1 MDSKEFESFILE
13 HEKKLVHF
21 HMHDAA
27 GNKNHLAL
35 GTGEIDLKEK
45 FEIAGKRNCRC
56 VLETKTVQV
65 LRESVVW
72 LQENGMMD
80 R

>member
-1 MDSKEFESFILE
+1 MDSKEDESFILE

-45 FEIAGKRNCRC
+45 FEIVGKRNCRC
-56 VLETKTVQV
+56 VLEQRLFRHSGSLWHGCRKMV
-65 LRESVVW
+65 
-72 LQENGMMD
+72 
-80 R
+80 

>member
-1 MDSKEFESFILE
+1 
-13 HEKKLVHF
+13 
-21 HMHDAA
+21 MHDAA
-27 GNKNHLAL
+27 GNKIHLAL

-56 VLETKTVQV
+56 VLETKTVQA

>member
-35 GTGEIDLKEK
+35 GKGEIDLKEK

-56 VLETKTVQV
+56 VLETKTVQA

-72 LQENGMMD
+72 LQENGMME